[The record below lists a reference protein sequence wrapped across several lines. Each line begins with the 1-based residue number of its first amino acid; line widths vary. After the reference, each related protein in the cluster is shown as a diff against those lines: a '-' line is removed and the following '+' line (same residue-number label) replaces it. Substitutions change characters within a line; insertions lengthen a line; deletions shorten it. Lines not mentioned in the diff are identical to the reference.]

1 MAAACGVAV
10 AKHGNRSVSSRCG
23 SADVLEALG
32 VPLELEPEKLGA
44 LLDAE
49 GFAFLFAPRLHP
61 AMRAVMPVRR
71 VLGVRTVFNLLGPLA
86 NPAGVRRQVVGV
98 YNAAVMALVAG
109 ALAELGAEHAWVV
122 HGEDGLDELS
132 VCAPTRV
139 IEVRAGK
146 IAGELVVDPAKL
158 GIARATRADLAG
170 GDAAENAVR
179 SAGNPRRTGA
189 LACCGRGRTQRR
201 RCARRGG
208 GFGGAGFRAGGKPR
222 VHGRRRARGQAR
234 RSDSQGAGAGR
245 MTAAEPDILA
255 KITGAVRERLAQH
268 PPSADLEPRARET
281 AAERVGAGGRSLH
294 AALMQPGVRV
304 IAECKRRS
312 PSKGSLR
319 EPFEPVEL
327 ARAYEA
333 GGAAAVS
340 VVTEPE
346 FFAGDTGWIPLL
358 RREVLLPVMQKDFLL
373 SPRQI
378 FEAALLGADAVLL
391 IARILPGS
399 LLSEML
405 ALAGE
410 LGLEA
415 LIEVHDE
422 DDLEQQRRLCPNSG
436 RRLRRNPQHQRPGT
450 QKYFSR
456 IR

>member
-1 MAAACGVAV
+1 
-10 AKHGNRSVSSRCG
+10 
-23 SADVLEALG
+23 
-32 VPLELEPEKLGA
+32 
-44 LLDAE
+44 
-49 GFAFLFAPRLHP
+49 
-61 AMRAVMPVRR
+61 
-71 VLGVRTVFNLLGPLA
+71 
-86 NPAGVRRQVVGV
+86 
-98 YNAAVMALVAG
+98 
-109 ALAELGAEHAWVV
+109 
-122 HGEDGLDELS
+122 
-132 VCAPTRV
+132 
-139 IEVRAGK
+139 
-146 IAGELVVDPAKL
+146 
-158 GIARATRADLAG
+158 
-170 GDAAENAVR
+170 
-179 SAGNPRRTGA
+179 
-189 LACCGRGRTQRR
+189 
-201 RCARRGG
+201 
-208 GFGGAGFRAGGKPR
+208 
-222 VHGRRRARGQAR
+222 
-234 RSDSQGAGAGR
+234 

-268 PPSADLEPRARET
+268 PPSADLELRARET
-281 AAERVGAGGRSLH
+281 AAKRVGAGGRSLH

-327 ARAYEA
+327 ARAYQA

-358 RREVLLPVMQKDFLL
+358 RREVSLPVMQKDFLL

-422 DDLEQQRRLCPNSG
+422 DDLERALVLPAPMVGINARDLRTFRVDLEAATELAACVPQDRLVVLESG
-436 RRLRRNPQHQRPGT
+436 ISGPADVATLVERGFRHFLVGEHLVRSGDPRAT
-450 QKYFSR
+450 LAELLA
-456 IR
+456 